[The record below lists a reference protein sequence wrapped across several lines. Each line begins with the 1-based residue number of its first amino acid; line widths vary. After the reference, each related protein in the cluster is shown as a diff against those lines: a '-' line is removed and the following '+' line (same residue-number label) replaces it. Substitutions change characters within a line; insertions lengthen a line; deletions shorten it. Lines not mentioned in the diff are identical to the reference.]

1 MDPFESILSI
11 IYSVFYCVRYTQGML
26 IIRSSIL
33 AFEEK
38 HDTGVSME
46 LTGLYVHSSNG
57 L

>member
-11 IYSVFYCVRYTQGML
+11 IYSVFCCVRYTQGIL
-26 IIRSSIL
+26 IIRSSSL

-38 HDTGVSME
+38 HDPGVSME